1 MSFHEFLDTL
11 IAFFTAIGL
20 FWAILKFAGV
30 GFFKPLFAFFHDI
43 VDIVNTQKEIKRQI
57 LPNGGS
63 SISDTVKRIE
73 LRQCLAD
80 GMDRAILTKINAIL
94 FESSSEGKY
103 LAVSKP
109 YCDFVGKQ
117 REDLLDNGWINCIAD
132 EDKERVWEAWAHAI
146 EQRREYIDNYKMIDK
161 DGKAIPVS
169 CRTFL
174 VLGPKLEIIRYI
186 GLIEK
191 THEKNM

>member
-1 MSFHEFLDTL
+1 MSFHEFLDTF
-11 IAFFTAIGL
+11 IAFVGAIGTL
-20 FWAILKFAGV
+20 WVFLKFANA
-30 GFFKPLFAFFHDI
+30 GFFKPVIMFFHDFF
-43 VDIVNTQKEIKRQI
+43 DIIKTQKEIKRQI

-73 LRQCLAD
+73 LRQCLED
-80 GMDRAILTKINAIL
+80 GMDRAILTKINAVL
-94 FESSSEGKY
+94 FEFSIEGKC

-117 REDLLDNGWINCIAD
+117 REDILENGWINCIAE
-132 EDKERVWEAWAHAI
+132 EDRERVWEEWINAI
-146 EQRREYIDNYKMIDK
+146 SQKREYIDKYHMIDK
-161 DGKAIPVS
+161 DGKKIPVS
-169 CRTFL
+169 CRTFI

-191 THEKNM
+191 VHEKNI